1 MNQPQTLGTQRKAM
15 NSQLRHIVI
24 IVKENHTFD
33 NYFGTFPGA
42 NGAAL
47 AQRTADA
54 FPEFDGQ
61 PFRFGSRVPCLAL
74 SPYARP
80 AHISHQ
86 ENSHVSLVRFCE
98 TTFGLGP
105 LNQRDAASNGM
116 SDCFDFAQQPLAPP
130 VSAGT
135 GTGP

>member
-1 MNQPQTLGTQRKAM
+1 M

-47 AQRTADA
+47 SKVANPPPDDPNHRHQAWMQRQNDTVHRVQYNKADIPAYFA
-54 FPEFDGQ
+54 F
-61 PFRFGSRVPCLAL
+61 A
-74 SPYARP
+74 
-80 AHISHQ
+80 
-86 ENSHVSLVRFCE
+86 
-98 TTFGLGP
+98 
-105 LNQRDAASNGM
+105 NQFTLCDAASNGM

-130 VSAGT
+130 GSAG
-135 GTGP
+135 GAGP